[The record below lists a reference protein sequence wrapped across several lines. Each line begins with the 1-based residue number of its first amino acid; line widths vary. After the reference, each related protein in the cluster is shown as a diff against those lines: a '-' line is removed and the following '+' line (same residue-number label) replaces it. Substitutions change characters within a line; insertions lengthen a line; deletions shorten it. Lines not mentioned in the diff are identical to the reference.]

1 MVSIDKEILVLEIL
15 TLQVIAATLGT
26 LSIGAADWLYHRRRI
41 QRPLHSLWVS
51 SCSTAIYL
59 PLLTWIINIFLG
71 VGVISWVLVGTFGAV
86 MFLWMYSNLLKV
98 PTVQKVRSGE
108 DAFGSSSSSLPPS
121 SSING

>member
-1 MVSIDKEILVLEIL
+1 MLEIL

-26 LSIGAADWLYHRRRI
+26 LSIGAADWLYHRGRI
-41 QRPLHSLWVS
+41 RRPLHSLWVAS
-51 SCSTAIYL
+51 SSTAIYL

-71 VGVISWVLVGTFGAV
+71 VGVISWVLVSTFGAV
-86 MFLWMYSNLLKV
+86 MFLWMHSKLLKV

-108 DAFGSSSSSLPPS
+108 DAFGSSSSPLPPS